1 MTQYT
6 CDSCGGRTKEAGG
19 TWDSWAASEAVSVTA
34 TRREINTLPGWDESR
49 AFDPLAVHFC
59 CEMCEERYVAQ
70 LFAKEMATKPEKR
83 RARGTKRPR
92 GRHAS

>member
-1 MTQYT
+1 
-6 CDSCGGRTKEAGG
+6 
-19 TWDSWAASEAVSVTA
+19 
-34 TRREINTLPGWDESR
+34 
-49 AFDPLAVHFC
+49 
-59 CEMCEERYVAQ
+59 MCEERYVAQ